1 MIFDP
6 HKITSLFNLKGSYN
20 NPPKMSGL
28 NLTSCCPFPHFKE
41 GVGLYYEKKPSFGI
55 NLESQAWNCYSCGR
69 KGFGLDNLAKQLS
82 IDIPIIFKSI
92 DPDVG
97 NLKNTSEYQEIISD
111 YNLKMFE
118 INQEYA
124 EEYLAGR
131 GINGTVKMYHIGMSK
146 KRDKLYMP
154 LINREQ
160 SLYGWIERNMTGNVK
175 YLMQPKGIDKDNVLY
190 GEHVVTKRHG
200 IFVESPM
207 DVLKA
212 YTFGDDALASCSAN
226 IKPQQLEY
234 LLEFFDKIYL
244 VPHND
249 EPGTIWLNRCIYNLR
264 GRCLLYLIKLPEHR
278 KDLAEVETEEE
289 FLSIARNA
297 RIVR

>member
-1 MIFDP
+1 
-6 HKITSLFNLKGSYN
+6 
-20 NPPKMSGL
+20 
-28 NLTSCCPFPHFKE
+28 
-41 GVGLYYEKKPSFGI
+41 
-55 NLESQAWNCYSCGR
+55 
-69 KGFGLDNLAKQLS
+69 LDNLAKQLS
-82 IDIPIIFKSI
+82 IDIPIIFKSV
-92 DPDVG
+92 DPELLNV
-97 NLKNTSEYQEIISD
+97 KNTSDYQDIIHD

-124 EEYLAGR
+124 EEYLSGR
-131 GINGTVKMYHIGMSK
+131 GIKGVTQRYSIGMSK
-146 KRDKLYMP
+146 KKDKLYMP

-160 SLYGWIERNMTGNVK
+160 LLYGWIERNMNSNVK
-175 YLMQPKGIDKDNVLY
+175 YVIQPKGIDKDDVLY

-212 YTFGDDALASCSAN
+212 HTFGDDALASCSAN

-234 LLEFFDKIYL
+234 LLEFFDRIYL

-249 EPGTIWLNRCIYNLR
+249 PAGEIWMNRCIYNLR
-264 GRCLLYLIKLPEHR
+264 GRCLLYLIRLPENR

-289 FLSIARNA
+289 FLSIARKA
-297 RIVR
+297 KIVR